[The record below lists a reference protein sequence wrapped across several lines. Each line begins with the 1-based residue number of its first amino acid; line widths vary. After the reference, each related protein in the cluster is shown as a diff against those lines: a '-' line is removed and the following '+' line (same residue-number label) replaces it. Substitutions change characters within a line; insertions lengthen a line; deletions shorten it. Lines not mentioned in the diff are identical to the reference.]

1 MNSPKAWME
10 KANAL
15 DHRNSVAYR
24 VNPKP
29 ESKRRIKRRLKA
41 LQRKKAAIDKALS
54 ELSRK

>member
-1 MNSPKAWME
+1 ME